1 MCNNNGNCI
10 SELLEKILI
19 IQQINNNNQ
28 EGCTKPFLGG
38 LGNNYNTRPINLY
51 CCCTGALWTMPFTYN
66 EQTGESSVFRIE
78 NVNENCATFRIL
90 IPTET
95 GYTSTNNF
103 FTIDL
108 KYVSCIKCL
117 EDTFVTIL

>member
-19 IQQINNNNQ
+19 LQQVNNTQ
-28 EGCTKPFLGG
+28 EGCNKPFLGD
-38 LGNNYNTRPINLY
+38 LGSSFNTRPINLY
-51 CCCTGALWTMPFTYN
+51 CCCTNALWTMPYTYN